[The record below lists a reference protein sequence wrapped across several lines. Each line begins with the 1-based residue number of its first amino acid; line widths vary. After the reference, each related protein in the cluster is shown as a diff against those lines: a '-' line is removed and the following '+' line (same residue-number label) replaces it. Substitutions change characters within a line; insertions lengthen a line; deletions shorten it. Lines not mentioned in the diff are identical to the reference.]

1 MRCQAPGRSPG
12 AGIEPMLAVIMS
24 TGWESRQQRTRSDIL
39 QAVGDIIDVDGL
51 DGLTMRKLAE
61 RAGVA
66 VATLYNQFS
75 DRNGVLVAFVSHGL
89 DELELELDEQPAAE
103 PVDGTRVL
111 LEALDETIS
120 SNDRVWRPV
129 LAALRSSPTQR
140 MGAVGERIIA
150 AIEVDLAKAKADGM
164 FFTDV
169 DTDRVARHLFVQWM
183 RGLERW
189 AQGTIDWELYRYNAT
204 LGTELALAAVL
215 AEPHRSDALRRVG
228 LIR

>member
-1 MRCQAPGRSPG
+1 
-12 AGIEPMLAVIMS
+12 MLAVTMS

-39 QAVGDIIDVDGL
+39 HAVGDIIATDGL

-75 DRNGVLVAFVSHGL
+75 DRNGVLVAFVSNGL
-89 DELELELDEQPAAE
+89 DELELELDEQPAAD

-111 LEALDETIS
+111 FAALDETIS

-129 LAALRSSPTQR
+129 LAALRSSPSSQR
-140 MGAVGERIIA
+140 MGAVGERIIG

-164 FFTDV
+164 FFADI
-169 DTDRVARHLFVQWM
+169 DTPRVARHLFVQWM

-189 AQGTIDWELYRYNAT
+189 AQGTIDWDLYRYNAT

-215 AEPHRSDALRRVG
+215 TEPHRSDALRRVG

>member
-1 MRCQAPGRSPG
+1 
-12 AGIEPMLAVIMS
+12 MLAVTMS

-39 QAVGDIIDVDGL
+39 HAVGDIIDADGL

-103 PVDGTRVL
+103 PIDGTRVL
-111 LEALDETIS
+111 LGALDETIS

-129 LAALRSSPTQR
+129 LAALRSSQTQR
-140 MGAVGERIIA
+140 MGAVGERIIS
-150 AIEVDLAKAKADGM
+150 AIEADLAKAKADGM
-164 FFTDV
+164 FYTDV

-228 LIR
+228 LVR

>member
-1 MRCQAPGRSPG
+1 
-12 AGIEPMLAVIMS
+12 MS
-24 TGWESRQQRTRSDIL
+24 NGWESRQQRTRSDIL
-39 QAVGDIIDVDGL
+39 HAVGDIIAVDGL

-66 VATLYNQFS
+66 VATLYNQFD

-103 PVDGTRVL
+103 PIDGTRVL
-111 LEALDETIS
+111 LEALDETIG

-129 LAALRSSPTQR
+129 LAALRSSPSSQR
-140 MGAVGERIIA
+140 MGAVGDRIIG
-150 AIEVDLAKAKADGM
+150 AIEVDLAKAKADGLLYA
-164 FFTDV
+164 DV
-169 DTDRVARHLFVQWM
+169 DTDRVARHVFVQWM

-215 AEPHRSDALRRVG
+215 TEPHRSDALRRVG
-228 LIR
+228 LLR